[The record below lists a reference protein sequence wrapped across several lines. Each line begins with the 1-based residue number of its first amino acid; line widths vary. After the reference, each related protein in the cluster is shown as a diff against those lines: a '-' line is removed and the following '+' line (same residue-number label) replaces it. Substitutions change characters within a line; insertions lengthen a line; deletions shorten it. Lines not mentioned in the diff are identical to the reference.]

1 MKPMIGLPG
10 GFQKRKGNEGHDI
23 PVLVLGSPER
33 VESDR
38 EGLEPG

>member
-1 MKPMIGLPG
+1 MIGLPG